1 MFHLVVVWIST
12 HAAFIHCIGPI
23 CFGFNFRFVETSHL
37 TDGVF
42 HNLFSPA
49 CFLINFIIISTV
61 LRSESTDPQ
70 KKNSLWR
77 RKHSGREARNKKI
90 LPSPTPAMNHV
101 QKSRGFFK
109 FIAFIWLIMILARY
123 GSPTS
128 RRRTAQQL
136 YESKILKKISPK
148 GSINNRGQEKTDWK
162 GETGWLVVLPHIF
175 PRIYIQHARISSPL
189 SSRRAFRE
197 LKWTP

>member
-1 MFHLVVVWIST
+1 MVIGFSSLVITIRCSIWSLFENPHT
-12 HAAFIHCIGPI
+12 QPLFIVAPI
-23 CFGFNFRFVETSHL
+23 CCGFNFRFVETSHL

-70 KKNSLWR
+70 IKNSLWR

-90 LPSPTPAMNHV
+90 LPSPAMNHV

-109 FIAFIWLIMILARY
+109 FIAFIWLIMILARC

-136 YESKILKKISPK
+136 YESKMLKKS
-148 GSINNRGQEKTDWK
+148 RQRD
-162 GETGWLVVLPHIF
+162 
-175 PRIYIQHARISSPL
+175 PL
-189 SSRRAFRE
+189 IIGDRKRRNERVRRAGLLFCPIYFPE
-197 LKWTP
+197 YIYNTLE